1 MILDLDC
8 PACGTDDY
16 VSLVEV
22 LPDSRRKLRCS
33 PCGEEW
39 TRGTA
44 AFQAPAPPTLAAIKA
59 RFPKPGDVEPIRL
72 ARAQELKREFLIA
85 VPVPDPAVAVYWD
98 YYQRVF
104 SADGLPSAA
113 PQDLKDFANS
123 NIGANPG
130 NMSVFN
136 EAWNEMGSED
146 GAIRVRKVLE
156 YLLRGL
162 DSVELEERLTALIHD
177 TKSFGMKGFKEA
189 LLTKVLCIV
198 YPDRYLT
205 ILKYTGEAGKRE
217 IARSIWGLELPDP
230 ERVTW
235 TTGRLIIW
243 SNDLL
248 LALIGDGFQT
258 QQHAAQFLWWAK
270 DQGKS

>member
-8 PACGTDDY
+8 PVCGTDDH

-59 RFPKPGDVEPIRL
+59 RFPKPGDVEPTCL

-85 VPVPDPAVAVYWD
+85 VPVPEPAVAVYWD

-104 SADGLPSAA
+104 SGDGLPSAA
-113 PQDLKDFANS
+113 PQDRKDFANS

-136 EAWNEMGSED
+136 EAWNEMGLPND
-146 GAIRVRKVLE
+146 AVLARPVE
-156 YLLRGL
+156 RSARRRRPG
-162 DSVELEERLTALIHD
+162 DSGTVAGSGHLGTSTARR
-177 TKSFGMKGFKEA
+177 TS
-189 LLTKVLCIV
+189 
-198 YPDRYLT
+198 
-205 ILKYTGEAGKRE
+205 
-217 IARSIWGLELPDP
+217 ARSEASEAELLGA
-230 ERVTW
+230 R
-235 TTGRLIIW
+235 
-243 SNDLL
+243 
-248 LALIGDGFQT
+248 
-258 QQHAAQFLWWAK
+258 WAV
-270 DQGKS
+270 